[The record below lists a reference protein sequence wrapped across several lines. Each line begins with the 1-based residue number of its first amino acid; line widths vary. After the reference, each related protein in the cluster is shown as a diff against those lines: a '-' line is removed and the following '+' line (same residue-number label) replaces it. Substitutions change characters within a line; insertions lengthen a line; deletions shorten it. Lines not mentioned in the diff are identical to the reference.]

1 MEPKKL
7 WSFSVSI
14 YEKEGVASACLNLQN
29 QCQIDIAMMLA
40 VIFACRHGKFISDE
54 SIVELQRLATPWQC
68 KIVKP
73 LRQIRTLLKTGP
85 LPAPNKQTNEL
96 RDNIKALEL
105 IAEKIQMETMQK
117 WIDKLKTT
125 TQKGSVVPL
134 QLMTTNIIRI
144 VKLTHHGILT
154 KDQRDQIQHIASASI
169 Q

>member
-1 MEPKKL
+1 
-7 WSFSVSI
+7 
-14 YEKEGVASACLNLQN
+14 
-29 QCQIDIAMMLA
+29 
-40 VIFACRHGKFISDE
+40 
-54 SIVELQRLATPWQC
+54 
-68 KIVKP
+68 

-96 RDNIKALEL
+96 RNNIKALEL

-154 KDQRDQIQHIASASI
+154 KDQQDQIHHIASVSI